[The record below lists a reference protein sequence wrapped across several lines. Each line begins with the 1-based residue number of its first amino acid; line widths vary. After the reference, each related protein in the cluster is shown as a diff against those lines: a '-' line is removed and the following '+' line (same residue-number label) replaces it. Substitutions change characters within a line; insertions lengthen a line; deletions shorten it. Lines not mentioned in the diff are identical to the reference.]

1 MINTLQYDVSLPI
14 DVKEI
19 LGKDFWVFQHL
30 NKKILASINAPV
42 KFTSHVSIFIKKGE
56 CIGDIN
62 LIKHHIKAPCVV
74 NIKAKQ
80 ILQIESVSDDIDA
93 SFVVLSKKLV
103 DNLFMFINSANI
115 FSLASHTNVVNITDS
130 DSIELSKLYADLE
143 NLTMEYNMPQYAFQ
157 SILFTLVAFFFRK
170 GHLYYEKLNAPNYTS
185 QGRITDKFLSLVQQN
200 FKEQRFLEF
209 YSDKLSITPKHLS
222 RTIKQHTGSTAVEW
236 IERYVILEAKVMLKS
251 SSMTIQ
257 QIADELHFPSQS
269 FFGKYFKKNVGVSPK
284 EFRNG

>member
-30 NKKILASINAPV
+30 NKKILSSINAPV